1 MVGRDGHEVHVVRH
15 QAPAE
20 DGEAVL
26 IALAA
31 QEVEV
36 EMPIG
41 VGSEYGLAVVA
52 ALGDV
57 MRYVDRHDP
66 RTAGH
71 CCDTDSEEEEAGASH
86 EQQGACQSGE
96 GQDCPG
102 GS

>member
-1 MVGRDGHEVHVVRH
+1 MGRNGHDVNVVLH

-41 VGSEYGLAVVA
+41 VSSEYGLAVVA

-57 MRYVDRHDP
+57 MRYVDRRDP
-66 RTAGH
+66 RSAGH
-71 CCDTDSEEEEAGASH
+71 LPIELGARIACLAGSVNCWT
-86 EQQGACQSGE
+86 GYS
-96 GQDCPG
+96 
-102 GS
+102 

>member
-1 MVGRDGHEVHVVRH
+1 VVRH

-36 EMPIG
+36 EMPIS

-52 ALGDV
+52 ALGDG

-66 RTAGH
+66 RSAGH
-71 CCDTDSEEEEAGASH
+71 CCSFGGRIACLASSVN
-86 EQQGACQSGE
+86 CWRDYS
-96 GQDCPG
+96 
-102 GS
+102 

>member
-1 MVGRDGHEVHVVRH
+1 MAEGLGHGVELCGDGHDVNVVRH

-66 RTAGH
+66 RSAGH
-71 CCDTDSEEEEAGASH
+71 LLIDPAVRIACFAGSVNRWM
-86 EQQGACQSGE
+86 EYG
-96 GQDCPG
+96 
-102 GS
+102 